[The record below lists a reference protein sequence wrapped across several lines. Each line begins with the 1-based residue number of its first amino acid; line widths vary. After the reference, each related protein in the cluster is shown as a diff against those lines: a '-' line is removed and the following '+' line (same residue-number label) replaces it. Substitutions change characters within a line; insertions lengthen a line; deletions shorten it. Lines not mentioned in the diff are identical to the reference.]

1 MDLLMEVVLEEIII
15 YSITIALCIWLVYY
29 YVQSEKKKSRQIQE
43 KVNIAKEEGRFEPVS
58 LHPHIDLTRCIGSG
72 ACVRACPEKDILG
85 IVDGKAT
92 VINATSCIG
101 HGACFHACP
110 VEAISLR
117 IGTETR
123 GVDLPHV
130 QPTYETNVKGIFIAG
145 ELGGMGLIKNSTE
158 QGVQAVDNI
167 FAQRKPPKPEVL
179 DLLIVGGGP
188 AGIAAGL
195 NAKKHG
201 LSFEIL
207 EQDSLGGAV
216 FTFPREKIVMTRP
229 MDLPL
234 YGKIKLF
241 ETSKEELLTIWKG
254 ILSTNQITLRE
265 HSKVESII
273 PLEEGGFKVLTSQ
286 GDEYKAQQVLL
297 AIGRRGS
304 PRKLQVPGEDQTKV
318 AYRLLEP
325 ERISNRKILVV
336 GGGDSAIESA
346 MLLLKNNEVTL
357 SYRSDKF
364 SRIKPKNK
372 ENIDL
377 AIAASQLSVLFNSE
391 VKRIEKDQVILS
403 VENQEE
409 LVSIEN
415 ELVYIFAGGELPV
428 QFLKSVGITV
438 EKKFG
443 KIVKL
448 HKRHQG

>member
-1 MDLLMEVVLEEIII
+1 MEVILEEIII

-29 YVQSEKKKSRQIQE
+29 YVKSEKKKSRLIQD
-43 KVNIAKEEGRFEPVS
+43 KVNLAKEEGRFEPVS

-110 VEAISLR
+110 VEAITLR

-158 QGVQAVDNI
+158 QGVQAVNNI
-167 FAQRKPPKPEVL
+167 FAQKKPSRPEIL

-195 NAKKHG
+195 NAKKLG
-201 LSFEIL
+201 LTFEIL
-207 EQDSLGGAV
+207 EQDSLGGTV

-229 MDLPL
+229 MELPL

-254 ILSTNQITLRE
+254 ILSSNQITLRE

-286 GDEYKAQQVLL
+286 GDAYKTQQVLL

-304 PRKLQVPGEDQTKV
+304 PRKLQVPGEEQTKV

-325 ERISNRKILVV
+325 ERITNKKILVV
-336 GGGDSAIESA
+336 GGGDSAVESA
-346 MLLLKNNEVTL
+346 MLLMGNNKVTL

-372 ENIDL
+372 EKIDL
-377 AIAASQLSVLFNSE
+377 AIAAANLSVLFNSE
-391 VKRIEKDQVILS
+391 VKRIEKDQVILV
-403 VENQEE
+403 VENLEE

-415 ELVYIFAGGELPV
+415 DQVFIFAGGELPV